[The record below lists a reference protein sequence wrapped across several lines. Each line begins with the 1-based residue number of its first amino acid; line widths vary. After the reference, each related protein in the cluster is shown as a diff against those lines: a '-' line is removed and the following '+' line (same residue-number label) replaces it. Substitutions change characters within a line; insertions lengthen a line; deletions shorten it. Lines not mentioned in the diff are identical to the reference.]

1 MSRTG
6 KWLSNV
12 FVIAGLT
19 MLVGIAG
26 VRWEFMSLQI
36 ALLVASVG
44 AVILFVYGVLLAPV
58 LLFKLIRRKPVSGA
72 TLATCLLGLLPVGVL
87 LLSVGSAG
95 LRSPAIHDIATD
107 TENPPEFVLAAE
119 QRKESDNSAI
129 YEGEVIAR
137 LQQEAYPEIRSL
149 RLEQSPTAVQE
160 AVVAVAQDQGWEV
173 LGSTELQDDS
183 GTVVVEAV
191 ASSAIF
197 GFKDDIA
204 IRIAPLEQG
213 VQVDVRSASRVGLG
227 DLGANARRITVFSA
241 KLEEKF
247 LK

>member
-6 KWLSNV
+6 KWLGN
-12 FVIAGLT
+12 FFAIAWLV

-26 VRWEFMSLQI
+26 VRWEFMPLQI
-36 ALLVASVG
+36 ALLAASVG

-58 LLFKLIRRKPVSGA
+58 VLFKLIARKPASGTVVA
-72 TLATCLLGLLPVGVL
+72 ICLLGLLPVGVL
-87 LLSVGSAG
+87 LLSVGPAG
-95 LRSPAIHDIATD
+95 FRAPAIHDIATD
-107 TENPPEFVLAAE
+107 TENPPEFVLAAQ
-119 QRKESDNSAI
+119 QRKASDNSAV

-149 RLEQSPTAVQE
+149 KLPQSPAMVLE
-160 AVVAVAQDQGWEV
+160 GVVAVAQDMGWEV
-173 LGSTELQDDS
+173 LGSAELKDDS
-183 GTVVVEAV
+183 SAVVVEAV

-204 IRIAPLEQG
+204 VRIAPLEQG
-213 VQVDVRSASRVGLG
+213 ALVDVRSASRVGLG
-227 DLGANARRITVFSA
+227 DLGANARRIAVFSA